1 MKAIV
6 RTQYGSPEVLQFAE
20 VATPT
25 PADNEVMIKLCAAS
39 VNPLDLFLM
48 KGAPWNRVIPALRTA
63 KQKVL
68 GCDIAGRV
76 EAVGRNVRQFQPGDE
91 VFGVTG
97 FEGKGFPSMYVL
109 SKRNWGRS
117 QPTYRLRTRP
127 RYQSRQARRCRVF
140 VTRDGSSQATRF
152 LLKARLVVWVL
163 LRCRLPKRSGLKSL
177 LCAARGMWTRRDR
190 LAQTMSSITPR

>member
-48 KGAPWNRVIPALRTA
+48 KGAPWNRVIPGLRTP
-63 KQKVL
+63 KHKVL

-97 FEGKGFPSMYVL
+97 FEGKGFAEYCRVCMCY
-109 SKRNWGRS
+109 RRQIGAEAS
-117 QPTYRLRTRP
+117 QPI
-127 RYQSRQARRCRVF
+127 V
-140 VTRDGSSQATRF
+140 
-152 LLKARLVVWVL
+152 
-163 LRCRLPKRSGLKSL
+163 
-177 LCAARGMWTRRDR
+177 
-190 LAQTMSSITPR
+190 

>member
-48 KGAPWNRVIPALRTA
+48 KGAPWNRVIPGLRTP
-63 KQKVL
+63 KHKVL

-76 EAVGRNVRQFQPGDE
+76 EAVGRHVKQFQPGDE
-91 VFGVTG
+91 VFGVRG
-97 FEGKGFPSMYVL
+97 FGGGGFGARFQM
-109 SKRNWGRS
+109 
-117 QPTYRLRTRP
+117 TRLIP
-127 RYQSRQARRCRVF
+127 AVF
-140 VTRDGSSQATRF
+140 VPSRF
-152 LLKARLVVWVL
+152 RIVFPLISAIVIFTSPL
-163 LRCRLPKRSGLKSL
+163 
-177 LCAARGMWTRRDR
+177 AASFR
-190 LAQTMSSITPR
+190 